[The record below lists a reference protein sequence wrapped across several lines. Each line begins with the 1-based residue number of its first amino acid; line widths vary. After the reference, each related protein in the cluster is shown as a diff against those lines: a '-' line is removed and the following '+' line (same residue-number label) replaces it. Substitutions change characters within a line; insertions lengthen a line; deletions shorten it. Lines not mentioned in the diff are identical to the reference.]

1 MTIQDAIFR
10 AALLAVV
17 LYAMNRLRARRSMV
31 GVTSGQRNA
40 TAQRVAG
47 FVTGIVIFA
56 LVVYIQRHQ
65 LASTFHI
72 H

>member
-1 MTIQDAIFR
+1 
-10 AALLAVV
+10 
-17 LYAMNRLRARRSMV
+17 MV